1 MKMNSKAKDFDTGVD
16 QIMGLCC
23 LSLSSQYDRKSI
35 AYLKNDLV
43 LKLRHLMSI
52 WTPKVS

>member
-1 MKMNSKAKDFDTGVD
+1 MNSKAKDFDTGVD
-16 QIMGLCC
+16 QIMRLFC
-23 LSLSSQYDRKSI
+23 LSLSSQYGLKSI